1 MNSASN
7 VAYLLLITHNHN
19 HIETHFIFSI
29 FVTMHR
35 PSSIYVVCTTGK
47 NAVISP
53 DFLVWEFCGKA
64 QFPLNFHTRWN
75 YGIFRSVCDLF
86 SIFTLIFIIIS
97 HIISLKQTHLFLAR
111 FLECKMNDFESQ
123 KFGFRVLL
131 SFCLIFCQFQP
142 GVSLKSVAYKKAAI
156 CSRHRM
162 MTTTYRLRKI
172 FSWVINSFMTEIPI
186 I

>member
-64 QFPLNFHTRWN
+64 QFPHNFGRLARVDCAFPQNFHTSKSGEITVFFAVLDSKKLGFFTQN
-75 YGIFRSVCDLF
+75 SV
-86 SIFTLIFIIIS
+86 
-97 HIISLKQTHLFLAR
+97 
-111 FLECKMNDFESQ
+111 
-123 KFGFRVLL
+123 
-131 SFCLIFCQFQP
+131 
-142 GVSLKSVAYKKAAI
+142 
-156 CSRHRM
+156 
-162 MTTTYRLRKI
+162 
-172 FSWVINSFMTEIPI
+172 
-186 I
+186 